1 MLKSYLALSLL
12 FFALLLLLC
21 YFWPPALW
29 LMILALPLFLLGLYD
44 ALQKRHSLWRNF
56 PLIGRGR
63 WVMEALRPFFRQYF
77 AESDTSGTPIN
88 RMFRSVVYQRAK
100 GVSDAVPYG
109 TRVDVN
115 QSGYEWIG
123 HSLSAL
129 TGEQVDE
136 LRVTIGGPDCR
147 QPYSASILNISAMSF
162 GALSR
167 NAILALNRGAKIGHF
182 YHNTGEGGISPY
194 HLEEGGDLVWQIGT
208 GYFGCRTSEGNFD
221 ADKFKEK
228 AQLDSV
234 KMIEIKLSQGAKP
247 GHGGILPAGKNTEE
261 IARIREV
268 PAGVQ
273 VNSPPTHQA
282 FNSPR
287 GLVEFIAQLRELSG
301 GKPIGFKLALGR
313 ESEFIAI
320 CKAMVATGI
329 TPDFITVDGGEGG
342 TGAAPLEYTN
352 SVGMPLREA
361 LAFVENCLIG
371 FGLRENVKLI
381 ASGKIFTA
389 FHLLKH
395 LALGADMCNS
405 ARGMMLAL
413 GCVQSLTCHSDH
425 CPTGVATQNPKLYK
439 GLVVTDKAA
448 RVAQFHEKT
457 LAATTELLGSTG
469 LKHTRLLNRTHLHRR
484 VSQSEIQRYD
494 QIFPY
499 VSAGAL
505 LSLEQAPE
513 RYRCY
518 LDEASPDSFQ
528 PNQEVSRV
536 ESSESQSSDLKTE
549 NQTVGAYKS

>member
-1 MLKSYLALSLL
+1 MLKTYLTLSAL
-12 FFALLLLLC
+12 FFAALFLLC
-21 YFWPPALW
+21 YLWPPALW
-29 LMILALPLFLLGLYD
+29 LMVLALPLFFLGLYD
-44 ALQKRHSLWRNF
+44 SLQKRHSLWRNF

-77 AESDTSGTPIN
+77 AESDTDGTPIN

-100 GVSDAVPYG
+100 GASDSVPYG

-115 QSGYEWIG
+115 RSGYEWIG
-123 HSLSAL
+123 HSLSAI
-129 TGEQVDE
+129 TGEDVDE

-162 GALSR
+162 GSLSR
-167 NAILALNRGAKIGHF
+167 NAILALNRGAKIGNF

-194 HLEEGGDLVWQIGT
+194 HLEEGADLVWQIGT
-208 GYFGCRTSEGNFD
+208 GYFGCRTSDGNFD
-221 ADKFKEK
+221 ADKFQEK
-228 AQLDSV
+228 ARLDNV
-234 KMIEIKLSQGAKP
+234 KMVEIKLSQGAKP
-247 GHGGILPAGKNTEE
+247 GHGGILPAHKNTGE

-273 VNSPPTHQA
+273 VDSPPTHRA
-282 FNSPR
+282 FDSPR
-287 GLVEFIAQLRELSG
+287 GLMEFIVQLRELSG

-313 ESEFIAI
+313 ESEFVAI
-320 CKAMVATGI
+320 CKAMIATGT

-371 FGLRENVKLI
+371 FGLRERIKLI
-381 ASGKIFTA
+381 ASGKIFTG
-389 FHLLKH
+389 FHLIKH
-395 LALGADMCNS
+395 LALGADLCNS

-413 GCVQSLTCHSDH
+413 GCVQSLTCHSNH

-457 LAATTELLGSTG
+457 LAATAELLGSTG
-469 LKHTRLLNRTHLHRR
+469 LKHSRLLNRTHLHRR
-484 VSQSEIQRYD
+484 VSQFEIRRYD

-499 VSAGAL
+499 VPAGSL

-513 RYRCY
+513 HYRCY
-518 LDEASPDSFQ
+518 IEEASPDSFQ
-528 PNQEVSRV
+528 PNQEVTRV
-536 ESSESQSSDLKTE
+536 ESSEPKASELHTE
-549 NQTVGAYKS
+549 NQALGESPS

>member
-1 MLKSYLALSLL
+1 MLKTYLIFSALVLA
-12 FFALLLLLC
+12 ALLLLGFLWPAA
-21 YFWPPALW
+21 FWVTG
-29 LMILALPLFLLGLYD
+29 LALPLFFVGLYD

-63 WVMEALRPFFRQYF
+63 WAMEALRPFFRQYF
-77 AESDTSGTPIN
+77 AESDTDGTPIN
-88 RMFRSVVYQRAK
+88 RMFRNVVYQRAK

-115 QSGYEWIG
+115 RSGYEWIG
-123 HSLSAL
+123 HSLTAL

-167 NAILALNRGAKIGHF
+167 NALLALNRGARLGNF

-208 GYFGCRTSEGNFD
+208 GYFGCRTSAGNFD
-221 ADKFKEK
+221 ADKFREK
-228 AQLDSV
+228 AQLDNV

-247 GHGGILPAGKNTEE
+247 GHGGILPACKNTAE

-268 PAGVQ
+268 PVGVQ
-273 VNSPPTHQA
+273 VDSPPTHHA

-287 GLVEFIAQLRELSG
+287 GLMEFVGQLRELSG

-361 LAFVENCLIG
+361 LALVEDCLIG
-371 FGLRENVKLI
+371 FDLRDRVKLI
-381 ASGKIFTA
+381 ASGKIFTG

-395 LALGADMCNS
+395 LALGADLCNS

-457 LAATTELLGSTG
+457 LVATADLLGSTG
-469 LKHTRLLNRTHLHRR
+469 LRHPRLLNRTHLHRR
-484 VSQSEIQRYD
+484 VSQFEIRRYD

-499 VSAGAL
+499 VRAGSL
-505 LSLEQAPE
+505 LSPEQAPE
-513 RYRCY
+513 RYR
-518 LDEASPDSFQ
+518 LDLNEASPDAFQ
-528 PNQEVSRV
+528 TNQSALET
-536 ESSESQSSDLKTE
+536 EYQAIGEHQS
-549 NQTVGAYKS
+549 

>member
-1 MLKSYLALSLL
+1 MLKTYLTLATV
-12 FFALLLLLC
+12 FFAALFLLC
-21 YFWPPALW
+21 YLWPPALW
-29 LMILALPLFLLGLYD
+29 LMVLALPLFLLGLYD

-77 AESDTSGTPIN
+77 AESDTDGTPIN

-100 GVSDAVPYG
+100 GASDSIPFG

-115 QSGYEWIG
+115 RSGYEWIG
-123 HSLSAL
+123 HSLSAI
-129 TGEQVDE
+129 TGKDVDE
-136 LRVTIGGPDCR
+136 LRITIGGPDCR
-147 QPYSASILNISAMSF
+147 QPYNASILNISAMSF
-162 GALSR
+162 GSLSR
-167 NAILALNRGAKIGHF
+167 NAILALNRGARMGNF

-194 HLEEGGDLVWQIGT
+194 HLEEGADLVWQIGT
-208 GYFGCRTSEGNFD
+208 GYFGCRTSDGNFD
-221 ADKFKEK
+221 ADKFQEK
-228 AQLDSV
+228 ARLDNV
-234 KMIEIKLSQGAKP
+234 KMVEIKLSQGAKP
-247 GHGGILPAGKNTEE
+247 GHGGILPAHKNTGE

-273 VNSPPTHQA
+273 VDSPPTHRA
-282 FNSPR
+282 FDSPR
-287 GLVEFIAQLRELSG
+287 GLMEFIVQLRELSD
-301 GKPIGFKLALGR
+301 GKPVGFKLALGR

-320 CKAMVATGI
+320 CKAMVATGT

-371 FGLRENVKLI
+371 FGLRERIKLI
-381 ASGKIFTA
+381 ASGKIFTG
-389 FHLLKH
+389 FHLIKH
-395 LALGADMCNS
+395 LALGADLCNS
-405 ARGMMLAL
+405 ARGMMMAL
-413 GCVQSLTCHSDH
+413 GCVQSLTCHSNH

-457 LAATTELLGSTG
+457 LAATAELLGSTG
-469 LKHTRLLNRTHLHRR
+469 LKHSRLLNRTHLHRR
-484 VSQSEIQRYD
+484 VSQFEIRRYD

-499 VSAGAL
+499 VPAGSL

-513 RYRCY
+513 HYRCY
-518 LDEASPDSFQ
+518 IEEASPDSFQ
-528 PNQEVSRV
+528 PNQEVTRV
-536 ESSESQSSDLKTE
+536 QSGEPKASELHTE
-549 NQTVGAYKS
+549 NQALGESPS

>member
-1 MLKSYLALSLL
+1 MLKTYLTLSAL
-12 FFALLLLLC
+12 FFAALFLLC
-21 YFWPPALW
+21 YLWPPALW
-29 LMILALPLFLLGLYD
+29 LMGLALPLFFVGLYD

-77 AESDTSGTPIN
+77 AESDTDGTPIS
-88 RMFRSVVYQRAK
+88 RMFRNVVYQRAK

-115 QSGYEWIG
+115 RSGYEWIG
-123 HSLSAL
+123 HSLTAL

-162 GALSR
+162 GALSH
-167 NAILALNRGAKIGHF
+167 NALLALNRGARLGGF

-208 GYFGCRTSEGNFD
+208 GYFGCRTSEGDFD
-221 ADKFKEK
+221 ADKFRDK
-228 AQLDSV
+228 ARLDNV

-247 GHGGILPAGKNTEE
+247 GHGGILPACKNTEE

-268 PAGVQ
+268 PVGVQ
-273 VNSPPTHQA
+273 VDSPPTHHA
-282 FNSPR
+282 FDSPR
-287 GLVEFIAQLRELSG
+287 GLMEFVGQLRELSG

-361 LAFVENCLIG
+361 LALVENCLIG
-371 FGLRENVKLI
+371 FDLRDRVKLI
-381 ASGKIFTA
+381 ASGKIFTG

-395 LALGADMCNS
+395 LALGADLCNS

-457 LAATTELLGSTG
+457 LVATADLLGSAG
-469 LKHTRLLNRTHLHRR
+469 LKHPRLLNRTHLHRR
-484 VSQSEIQRYD
+484 VSQFEIRRYD

-499 VSAGAL
+499 VHPGSL
-505 LSLEQAPE
+505 LSPEQAPE

-518 LDEASPDSFQ
+518 LDEASPDAFQ
-528 PNQEVSRV
+528 PNR
-536 ESSESQSSDLKTE
+536 SEFNTE
-549 NQTVGAYKS
+549 NQALGEHSS